1 MDKKKSYMGVSK
13 NADNSWQFTVEKASG
28 KLKTGT
34 GYTTAKVAALMRD
47 EYILKHDLDRQRNFR
62 VKRLAKL
69 RNAAYEQMF
78 GRMK

>member
-1 MDKKKSYMGVSK
+1 MAKKKTYIGV
-13 NADNSWQFTVEKASG
+13 NREPDGSWQFKVQRADHSWKIR
-28 KLKTGT
+28 T
-34 GYTTAKVAALMRD
+34 GYSTAKVAALMRD